1 MSFSAG
7 QEKLFSTAFRT
18 TFGRVILY
26 IAILSFLTHLTLCFI
41 HPFVPAIKDAHLL
54 ASPINAIYTPFS
66 FLLVYEAYLLLY
78 YLPKSTSVYIGKQY
92 EIISLILIRGIFKDI
107 TYLDLGM
114 NSLDPQKTKLWFD
127 LITVLL
133 VFGLIYLFNRMSRRT
148 SSMQVISPDIAQ
160 FIAAKKRLAVIL
172 LFTSILLAGYS
183 LIHWIL
189 HITSYSDIQTAL
201 DINSIF
207 FDHFFT
213 LLIISDV
220 IILLVS
226 LFHTDDYALIIR
238 NSGFVISTILLKL
251 SFAATGLMEQILILA
266 GVLFGVSIYAL
277 ANLYSNLKNS
287 PGTDPKG

>member
-1 MSFSAG
+1 
-7 QEKLFSTAFRT
+7 
-18 TFGRVILY
+18 
-26 IAILSFLTHLTLCFI
+26 
-41 HPFVPAIKDAHLL
+41 LL

-114 NSLDPQKTKLWFD
+114 NSQDPSKAKLWFD

-133 VFGLIYLFNRMSRRT
+133 VFGLIYLFNRMSRKT
-148 SSMQVISPDIAQ
+148 PIQVISADIAQ
-160 FIAAKKRLAVIL
+160 FISAKKRLSVIL
-172 LFTSILLAGYS
+172 LYTSILLAGYS
-183 LIHWIL
+183 LINWIL
-189 HITSYSDIQTAL
+189 HVTSYSDIQTAL

-277 ANLYSNLKNS
+277 ANLYSNLKET
-287 PGTDPKG
+287 PGPDPKG

>member
-1 MSFSAG
+1 MSTYSTQDKFFSPA
-7 QEKLFSTAFRT
+7 LRT
-18 TFGRVILY
+18 RFGRVTLY
-26 IAILSFLTHLTLCFI
+26 IAILSFLTHLILCFI
-41 HPFVPAIKDAHLL
+41 HPFIPALRDAKLL

-78 YLPKSTSVYIGKQY
+78 YLPKSTSEYIGKQY

-114 NSLDPQKTKLWFD
+114 NSQDPAKAKLWFD

-133 VFGLIYLFNRMSRRT
+133 VFGLIYLFNRMSRKT
-148 SSMQVISPDIAQ
+148 PIQVISADIAQ
-160 FIAAKKRLAVIL
+160 FISAKKRLSVIL
-172 LFTSILLAGYS
+172 LYTSILLAGYS
-183 LIHWIL
+183 LVNWIL
-189 HITSYSDIQTAL
+189 HVTSYSDIQTAL

-277 ANLYSNLKNS
+277 ANLYSNLKET
-287 PGTDPKG
+287 PGPDQKG

>member
-1 MSFSAG
+1 MSIAVS
-7 QEKLFSTAFRT
+7 QEKLFSTRFRT
-18 TFGRVILY
+18 GFGRVILY

-41 HPFVPAIKDAHLL
+41 HPFVPAISDAHLL
-54 ASPINAIYTPFS
+54 ANPINAIYTPFS

-114 NSLDPQKTKLWFD
+114 NTLDPQKTKLWFD

-133 VFGLIYLFNRMSRRT
+133 VFGLIYLFNRMSRKT

-172 LFTSILLAGYS
+172 LYTSILLAGYS

-189 HITSYSDIQTAL
+189 HITSYNDIQTAL

-277 ANLYSNLKNS
+277 ANLYTNLKSS
-287 PGTDPKG
+287 PGSDLKS